1 MPRNHSD
8 LTTAWRVV
16 LPRQTKQVTGPNG
29 SNERVTGQVGSRK
42 SPRVNQAISLHHPL
56 VRKPIVQQ
64 QLQRSAPDRLRLGT
78 LAVYAIHFH
87 CDSIGATWSTTHIY
101 GHWQRDQ
108 VQIIDL

>member
-8 LTTAWRVV
+8 LTAAWRVV

-78 LAVYAIHFH
+78 LAVYSVDFH
-87 CDSIGATWSTTHIY
+87 CDSIGAARSATHIY

-108 VQIIDL
+108 IQFIDL